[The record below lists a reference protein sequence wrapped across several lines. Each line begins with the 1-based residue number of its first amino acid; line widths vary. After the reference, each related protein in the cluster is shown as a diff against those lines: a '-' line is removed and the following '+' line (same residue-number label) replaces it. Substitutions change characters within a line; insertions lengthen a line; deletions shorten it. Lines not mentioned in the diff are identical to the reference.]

1 MWVHQPT
8 LFLGFGAPLWIDAQ
22 EAPVNKTRKQL
33 SVLHIYILHT
43 FFQRQMQYT
52 LHQRRHRHSDIINN

>member
-33 SVLHIYILHT
+33 SVLHRFIYSII
-43 FFQRQMQYT
+43 FFIDRCSIPYT
-52 LHQRRHRHSDIINN
+52 KDVTGTVTLT

>member
-22 EAPVNKTRKQL
+22 EAPVNKIRKQL
-33 SVLHIYILHT
+33 SVLHRFIYCILFSKT
-43 FFQRQMQYT
+43 DAVYLTPKMSQAQ
-52 LHQRRHRHSDIINN
+52 